1 MASPLPPVS
10 PGDLITSSLIN
21 EIMRR
26 LADLDTRMP
35 DTRLTLGPLSQ
46 DTHTLVALGTGF
58 EGGGGIWLDGTGV
71 LTNVKRGINLAVFSS
86 TLAVKLTDS
95 YDTWGLASESTRL
108 ASDLNTRTVKGDVI
122 VVVTH
127 DAYALNLSAT
137 AQAALAAVGGR
148 SIAYAPTNA
157 RANGAFIGIVPNTRT
172 NVSFDYLTSFMPAD
186 ALGFGAQLLVA
197 LPMAWGIYSM
207 PLTRFVLGGATS
219 SNTNFNYYAVAAPL
233 PAAATGAATG
243 ANADTFDKPKVP
255 NVFDQLDQLNFLS
268 AAQKAKLKQAN
279 FNTIQDV
286 LDASNQQLA
295 QTLGFKTQKQQ
306 TDLRAKLDDFL
317 K

>member
-86 TLAVKLTDS
+86 ALAVKLTDS
-95 YDTWGLASESTRL
+95 YDTWGLASESARL

-122 VVVTH
+122 AVVTH
-127 DAYALNLSAT
+127 DAYALNLSAD
-137 AQAALAAVGGR
+137 AEAALAAVGGR

-172 NVSFDYLTSFMPAD
+172 NVSYDYLTSFMPAD

-197 LPMAWGIYSM
+197 LPMAWGIYSV
-207 PLTRFVLGGATS
+207 PRTRFVLGGATS
-219 SNTNFNYYAVAAPL
+219 SNTAFNYYAVAAP
-233 PAAATGAATG
+233 AAGAATG
-243 ANADTFDKPKVP
+243 ANAGTFDKPSVP
-255 NVFDQLDQLNFLS
+255 NVFDQLDQLSFLS
-268 AAQKAKLKQAN
+268 TAQKAKLKQAN

-295 QTLGFKTQKQQ
+295 QALGFKTPKQQ
-306 TDLRAKLDDFL
+306 TDLRAKLADFL